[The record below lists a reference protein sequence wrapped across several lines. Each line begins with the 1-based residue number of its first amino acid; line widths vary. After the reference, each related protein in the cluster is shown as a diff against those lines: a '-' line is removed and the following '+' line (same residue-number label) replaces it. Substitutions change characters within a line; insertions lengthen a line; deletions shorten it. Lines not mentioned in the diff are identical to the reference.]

1 METTPLETSIREES
15 ERTIR
20 AIREHEAAEI
30 RQLDEA
36 CTLEIEGYRGRTGD
50 EIQARID
57 QELKRIA
64 SRGILERRKL
74 MLRTIEEFITRTV
87 EKAVEGMRSDPLYKE
102 FLLQSICAATLE
114 IQSGAE
120 VHLKEQD
127 RIFDDEI
134 MAALKDAGVHRDIVI
149 RDDSTIQWGGCLV
162 RDEAGG
168 RIFNGTIERIYYRK
182 SAMIRREVLRILK
195 DKGFT
200 L

>member
-30 RQLDEA
+30 RKLDEA
-36 CTLEIEGYRGRTGD
+36 CTLEIEGYRGRTEA

-74 MLRTIEEFITRTV
+74 RLSTIEEFITRTV
-87 EKAVEGMRSDPLYKE
+87 KEAVDGMRSDPLYKE
-102 FLLQSICAATLE
+102 FLLQSICAAAGE
-114 IQSGAE
+114 IRSGAE
-120 VHLKEQD
+120 VHLMEQD
-127 RIFDDEI
+127 RVFEGEI
-134 MAALKDAGVHRDIVI
+134 MAALKAAGSHQDIVI
-149 RDDSTIQWGGCLV
+149 KDDTTIQWGGCIV
-162 RDEAGG
+162 RDNAGG

-195 DKGFT
+195 DKGFS